1 MKFSLGLLGICSI
14 VAIALADG
22 PKDGGDAALGKRAFS
37 KSCANCHF
45 VPDPTIERDK
55 VWLGLI
61 KTTA

>member
-1 MKFSLGLLGICSI
+1 MKLL
-14 VAIALADG
+14 VTLLAIGVLATIAIADG
-22 PKDGGDAALGKRAFS
+22 PKDGGDAAVGKRAYS

>member
-1 MKFSLGLLGICSI
+1 MKWTLGFLGIC
-14 VAIALADG
+14 AIAAIAVADG
-22 PKDGGDAALGKRAFS
+22 PKDGGDPAVGRRAFA

-45 VPDPTIERDK
+45 APDTTIERDR

>member
-1 MKFSLGLLGICSI
+1 MKFFHGLLGIC
-14 VAIALADG
+14 AIAAIAVADG
-22 PKDGGDAALGKRAFS
+22 PKDGGDPAVGKRAFT

-55 VWLGLI
+55 AWLGLI